1 MKPDL
6 IIEIGVAHGGLLVLC
21 SSILALLE
29 YQEAVNSG
37 SILDPQKPRRFALG
51 VDIDIREHNRKL
63 ISEHSMFSRI
73 NLLEG
78 SSINEKTIDE
88 VREFAQ
94 NFNNVLVIL
103 DSNHT
108 HEHVLAELNAY
119 ADLVSINSYCI
130 VMGTVIEDLPA
141 NMFVNRHWG
150 KGDNPKTAVNA
161 FLDKNDFFMIDK
173 TIDNKLLISVSP
185 TGYLKRVK

>member
-1 MKPDL
+1 VKPDL